1 MSVLGERW
9 CVVYRVSVE
18 RVWSSGWGRGETFKG
33 LPHTPTSVNQTRTRP
48 GMLYGHRNIA
58 MLYGGPCLNLIYISA
73 LPHRGNWGG
82 GGGGG
87 RGEGPRRGK
96 KNAIYSYSIGSPG
109 PSSLR
114 RSRYLISLSGP
125 NARNID
131 ARVPPPIFI
140 ILPRPIFLIDK
151 FRRSII
157 RRLSF

>member
-1 MSVLGERW
+1 MRGIPSIGRTSMEQRLG
-9 CVVYRVSVE
+9 
-18 RVWSSGWGRGETFKG
+18 GGTFKG

-114 RSRYLISLSGP
+114 RSRYLISLGP
-125 NARNID
+125 ECSKHRRPCSSADIYN
-131 ARVPPPIFI
+131 PPSS
-140 ILPRPIFLIDK
+140 D
-151 FRRSII
+151 
-157 RRLSF
+157 LSYR

>member
-1 MSVLGERW
+1 MMSVLGERW

-18 RVWSSGWGRGETFKG
+18 RVWSSGWGGGTFKG

-114 RSRYLISLSGP
+114 RSRYLISLGP
-125 NARNID
+125 ECSKHRRPCSSADIYN
-131 ARVPPPIFI
+131 PPSS
-140 ILPRPIFLIDK
+140 D
-151 FRRSII
+151 
-157 RRLSF
+157 LSYR